1 MTMMNMNISQET
13 THIPRNYNLYKWQ
26 LSDCAKNNSH
36 LSLQSLKEASPKKNI
51 YTVCTLWPGSGF
63 PGKSACFPSA
73 TAVPVLLNLPLLLR
87 QVPGLFQDA
96 LRCDALLLQVLPLP
110 TGPGNDAGPELL
122 GLVMKNTWYR
132 WYGWDGNINGN
143 ISGNISGNIIEHK
156 NGNILYIYGN
166 INGNNCWDYGERWND
181 HLIGFTCPNL

>member
-1 MTMMNMNISQET
+1 MTTVRLCKKITRTSPCICLRKP
-13 THIPRNYNLYKWQ
+13 H
-26 LSDCAKNNSH
+26 
-36 LSLQSLKEASPKKNI
+36 EAPPPKKNI
-51 YTVCTLWPGSGF
+51 YTVCTLWPRDGF

-73 TAVPVLLNLPLLLR
+73 IAVSVLLDLPLLLR

-122 GLVMKNTWYR
+122 GLVMKNTWW

-156 NGNILYIYGN
+156 YIYICVEIKMG
-166 INGNNCWDYGERWND
+166 ITVGIMMRDEM
-181 HLIGFTCPNL
+181 TT